1 MAQGTGALAANPQSA
16 HQRTQGWGTVLR
28 KTLRK
33 PQFWFGFTIIIPTL
47 IWYWFFAY
55 QPILLA
61 FRLAVVKYQMLDPA
75 SSPFVGLDNFRQ
87 LFQNPLFLISV
98 RNTVTWAVLSFLGM
112 LPLSL
117 IIAVCLVN
125 VRHGRNFYQG
135 ILFLPVVISLVAV
148 ALLFRMLM
156 DPEVGQFNYILK
168 SLGLPESQ
176 WLSSSDT
183 ALPTAVGISIWK
195 GLGFYVV
202 ILTAGMLNIPGD
214 IHDAATVDGVNGWQ
228 RFRYMTLP
236 LMAHTLALVMVIL
249 AIGALQEFTGVY
261 VLTNGG
267 PGNATYMFNLLI
279 YQEAFQNIHF
289 GIATAA
295 ALLQFMFIIII
306 SILQLKL
313 IRPNSVVFNEQ

>member
-1 MAQGTGALAANPQSA
+1 MARGASA
-16 HQRTQGWGTVLR
+16 LETKQQVVRRAPSWGTTLYKV
-28 KTLRK
+28 LRK
-33 PQFWFGFTIIIPTL
+33 PQFWFGATIIVPTL

-61 FRLAVVKYQMLDPA
+61 LRLAVIKYQMLDPA

-98 RNTVTWAVLSFLGM
+98 RNTITWAVLSFVGM

-117 IIAVCLVN
+117 LIAVCLVN
-125 VRHGRNFYQG
+125 VRRGRNFYQG

-156 DPEVGQFNYILK
+156 DPEVGQFNFILK
-168 SLGLPESQ
+168 SLGLPEYQ

-202 ILTAGMLNIPGD
+202 ILTAGMLNIPGE

-228 RFRYMTLP
+228 RFRFMTLP
-236 LMAHTLALVMVIL
+236 LLAHTLALVMVIL

-267 PGNATYMFNLLI
+267 PGNATYMLNLLI

-295 ALLQFMFIIII
+295 ALLQFLFIIII

-313 IRPNSVVFNEQ
+313 IRPNWSY